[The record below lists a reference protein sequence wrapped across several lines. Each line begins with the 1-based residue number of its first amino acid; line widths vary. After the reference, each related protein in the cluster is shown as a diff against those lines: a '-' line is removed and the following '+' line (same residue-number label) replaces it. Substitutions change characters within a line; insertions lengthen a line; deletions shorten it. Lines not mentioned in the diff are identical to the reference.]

1 VAAAT
6 APSPEPFLVSRMLDL
21 YCYVQSLL
29 AARRAT
35 ARQARDRGQATAEYA
50 LVLLGAAAVAIV
62 FAAWAA
68 RSGKIADLFDK
79 VFDLLLDRAA

>member
-1 VAAAT
+1 
-6 APSPEPFLVSRMLDL
+6 MLDL

-29 AARRAT
+29 AARSAA

-68 RSGKIADLFDK
+68 RSGKIADLFDT